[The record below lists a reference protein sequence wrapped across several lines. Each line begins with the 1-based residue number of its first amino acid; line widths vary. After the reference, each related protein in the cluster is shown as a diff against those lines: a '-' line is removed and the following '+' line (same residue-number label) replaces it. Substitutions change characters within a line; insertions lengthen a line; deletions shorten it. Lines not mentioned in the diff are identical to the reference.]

1 MLSYVHSVETEWEM
15 PSPAQTLRE
24 AYRLLDIKGGAYR
37 LGTETFDAVGHVLS
51 RTDRAKPCALH
62 PEQKRGDGLF
72 LPCQEER
79 AVRLKT
85 ARLLS
90 GTVME
95 RGSGEDSGQG
105 QGPASPRRQGEGLA
119 SPGRRGLRGAP
130 PRRSLAAQSRREARV
145 LVGSARI
152 LVGSPRLQG
161 GALAPLLGAESRRGA
176 RPVGK
181 PWQRRRLRHRG
192 PACGALRL
200 RWDQRPRSGPPRRR
214 APPRKRTARPGSR
227 GYCRCAAASNRG
239 ARWRSSPPGAWG
251 RVCRRN
257 GEDPE
262 LALCGA
268 IAERSSSSAAQGCRR
283 ACRLGHRA

>member
-200 RWDQRPRSGPPRRR
+200 RWDQRPRSAPPRRR
-214 APPRKRTARPGSR
+214 APPRKRTAQPGSPGIAGAQR
-227 GYCRCAAASNRG
+227 LRMAARDG
-239 ARWRSSPPGAWG
+239 DPGPWGPGAESA
-251 RVCRRN
+251 
-257 GEDPE
+257 GETARIRS
-262 LALCGA
+262 LLS
-268 IAERSSSSAAQGCRR
+268 AERSRKRSSSSAAQGCRR
-283 ACRLGHRA
+283 ACRHRA